1 MPNCPRIRSANALL
15 DMTPEQLLYYGTS
28 RMVYLKTG
36 MYDGERA
43 FVIYDADGRPL
54 EAVED
59 IEDVWDRI
67 AERGLG
73 LATVH

>member
-1 MPNCPRIRSANALL
+1 MRISPTMQAVNALR
-15 DMTPEQLLYYGTS
+15 DMTPEQLLYFATS
-28 RMVYLKTG
+28 RMVYLKIGT
-36 MYDGERA
+36 YDGERA

-54 EAVED
+54 EAVEA
-59 IEDVWDRI
+59 IEDVWESI

>member
-1 MPNCPRIRSANALL
+1 MRTSPTMRAVNALL
-15 DMTPEQLLYYGTS
+15 DMTPEQLLYYATS
-28 RMVYLKTG
+28 RMVYLKIG

-43 FVIYDADGRPL
+43 FVIYGADGKPL
-54 EAVED
+54 EAVD
-59 IEDVWDRI
+59 AIEDVWERI

>member
-1 MPNCPRIRSANALL
+1 MRVCPTMGAIQALL
-15 DMTPEQLLYYGTS
+15 DMTPEQLLYYATS

-36 MYDGERA
+36 MYDGEQA
-43 FVIYDADGRPL
+43 FVIYDTDGKPL

-59 IEDVWDRI
+59 IEDVLERI